1 MQSPSPSEWPRWLS
15 RHEAGDYLKQVH
27 GIRARYSSLANLAV
41 YGGGPK
47 FARQG
52 DKPHGR
58 VIYDRNDLDDWANE
72 KKSATVSTT
81 SELREAAA

>member
-15 RHEAGDYLKQVH
+15 RHESGDYLKEVY
-27 GIRARYSSLANLAV
+27 GIRAGYSSLANLAV

-47 FARQG
+47 FSRQG

-58 VIYDRNDLDDWANE
+58 VIYDRNDLDEWARNNM
-72 KKSATVSTT
+72 SAPVSTT